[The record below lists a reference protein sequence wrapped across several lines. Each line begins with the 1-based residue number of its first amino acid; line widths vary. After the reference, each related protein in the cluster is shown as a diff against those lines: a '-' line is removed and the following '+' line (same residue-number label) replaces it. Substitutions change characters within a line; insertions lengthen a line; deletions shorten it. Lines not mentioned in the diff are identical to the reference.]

1 MSEHD
6 SSKACGDSL
15 GQIRD
20 LYTDLARHPA
30 KDFGWAKGKD
40 NARVLGYATEWLEQL
55 PDAIWESCA
64 AVGNPFSL
72 GPVTAGDSV
81 LDLGCGAGADL
92 CVAALLTGPGGR
104 VIGIDCT
111 PAMADKAG
119 QNVSACGFQQVETHT
134 MDFSML
140 SLPDADIDIIIS
152 NGAINLATD
161 KPAVLTEAFRILR
174 NGGSFFIADMVRTGT
189 ACDSTTST
197 EGSWADCVLGTLSPD
212 CFQQMLHDAGFS
224 NIEMTGYTGYKTSS
238 GTEGA
243 LFRARKPG

>member
-1 MSEHD
+1 MSKHD
-6 SSKACGDSL
+6 SNKACGDSL

-20 LYTDLARHPA
+20 LYTDLAHHPE
-30 KDFGWAKGKD
+30 KDFGWAMGKD
-40 NARVLGYATEWLEQL
+40 NARDLGYATQWLEQL
-55 PDAIWESCA
+55 PDAVWESCA

-72 GPVTAGDSV
+72 GTVSAGDCV

-111 PAMADKAG
+111 PAMIDKAG
-119 QNVSACGFQQVETHT
+119 QNVRACGFEQVEIHV
-134 MDFSML
+134 MDFSTLPL
-140 SLPDADIDIIIS
+140 SDAAVDVIIS

-161 KPAVLTEAFRILR
+161 KPSVLAEAFRILR

-189 ACDSTTST
+189 VRDPATST
-197 EGSWADCVLGTLSPD
+197 ERSWADCVLGTLSPD
-212 CFQQMLHDAGFS
+212 CFQRMLQDADFS
-224 NIEMTGYTGYKTSS
+224 HVEMTGYTGYRTSP

-243 LFRARKPG
+243 LFRARKPD